1 MTRFGILCSFLLSA
15 CGGRAASPA
24 PVAVTEVSVPE
35 AQPPFS
41 VEVHGS
47 GPPVLLIPGLTCGG
61 NVWDATV
68 EHLEPHHEVHVITL
82 AGFAGQPRTSEGPLL
97 EPVRD
102 ALADYLRG
110 LDEPVVIGHSL
121 GGFMALW
128 LSSSEP
134 DLLAGAIAVDG
145 LPALGFLMTG
155 DADAVGA
162 MADQMQTQMASLSQD
177 EFKAQTL
184 HTLQAQITDAAEAER
199 IAEVS
204 GLSDPATVGQAI
216 AEMLKKDLREQISR
230 TKAPILLIGAGA
242 GTEAQVAARA
252 EQYRAQ
258 VARIPS
264 HEVVFLPDTQHFV
277 MLDAPRPFFDQ
288 VDRFLEAVQ

>member
-1 MTRFGILCSFLLSA
+1 M
-15 CGGRAASPA
+15 
-24 PVAVTEVSVPE
+24 V
-35 AQPPFS
+35 
-41 VEVHGS
+41 
-47 GPPVLLIPGLTCGG
+47 LIPGLTCGA

-82 AGFAGQPRTSEGPLL
+82 AGFAGQPRTSKGPLL

-102 ALADYLRG
+102 ALADYLRD

-134 DLLAGAIAVDG
+134 DVLAGAIAVDG
-145 LPALGFLMTG
+145 LPALGVLMTG
-155 DADAVGA
+155 DADAVGPL
-162 MADQMQTQMASLSQD
+162 ADQMQTQMASLSQD
-177 EFKAQTL
+177 EFAAQTL
-184 HTLQAQITDAAEAER
+184 HTLQAQITDASEAER
-199 IAEVS
+199 IAAVS
-204 GLSDPATVGQAI
+204 SRSDPATVGQAM
-216 AEMLKKDLREQISR
+216 AEMLHNDLREQISR
-230 TKAPILLIGAGA
+230 AKAPILLIGAGA

-264 HEVVFLPDTQHFV
+264 HEVVFLPDTRHFV
-277 MLDAPRPFFDQ
+277 MLDAPQPFFDQ

>member
-1 MTRFGILCSFLLSA
+1 VTRLGLLGSLLLLA
-15 CGGRAASPA
+15 CGGPAAAPA
-24 PVAVTEVSVPE
+24 PVAPTEVPKTE
-35 AQPPFS
+35 APFS

-47 GPPVLLIPGLTCGG
+47 GPPVVLIPGLTCGG

-68 EHLEPHHEVHVITL
+68 EHLEPHHEVHVVTL
-82 AGFAGQPRTSEGPLL
+82 AGFAGQPRTSDGPLL

-102 ALADYLRG
+102 ALADYLRN

-134 DLLAGAIAVDG
+134 DVLAGAIAVDG
-145 LPALGFLMTG
+145 LPALGVLMTG
-155 DADAVGA
+155 DADAVGPL
-162 MADQMQTQMASLSQD
+162 ADQLQAQMASLSQD
-177 EFKAQTL
+177 EFAAQTL
-184 HTLQAQITDAAEAER
+184 HTLQAQITDASEAER

-204 GLSDPATVGQAI
+204 GRSDPATVGQAM
-216 AEMLKKDLREQISR
+216 AEMLHNDLREQISR

-264 HEVVFLPDTQHFV
+264 HEVVFLPDTRHFV
-277 MLDAPRPFFDQ
+277 MLDAPQPFFDE